1 MRQLKKIFYKTL
13 VPLSVVILWGC
24 SATPH
29 TETNNTTEQAQ
40 EGASTTS
47 DPHII
52 EGTFVAPGIDF
63 ANYRRLIVA
72 ELGLSDIDITIP
84 AEPHG
89 DTPWVLTEEDK
100 SFLRSEYTHAVV
112 GNLIA
117 DGTYTTAINPA
128 EDVLLVKSRIVQIAG
143 GKPLSSEENEAMAMY
158 NKSAAE
164 ITISME
170 LFDSATHR
178 LIGTITDS
186 RDLGQM
192 QVNNNRLAANVLI
205 RQAFID
211 WLKTLRTELDALSG
225 RQSPL
230 EQYLR

>member
-13 VPLSVVILWGC
+13 VPLSVLILWGC
-24 SATPH
+24 SATPQ
-29 TETNNTTEQAQ
+29 TETNSTTEQAQ
-40 EGASTTS
+40 EDVSATS

-52 EGTFVAPGIDF
+52 EGTFVAPGVNF
-63 ANYRRLIVA
+63 ASYRRLIVA

-84 AEPHG
+84 AEPRA

-100 SFLRSEYTHAVV
+100 NFLRSEYTHAVV

-117 DGTYTTAINPA
+117 DGTYSTAINPA

-143 GKPLSSEENEAMAMY
+143 GESLPSEENEAMVMY
-158 NKSAAE
+158 NKNAAE

-170 LFDSATHR
+170 LFDSVTHR

-192 QVNNNRLAANVLI
+192 QVNNNRLATNVLI